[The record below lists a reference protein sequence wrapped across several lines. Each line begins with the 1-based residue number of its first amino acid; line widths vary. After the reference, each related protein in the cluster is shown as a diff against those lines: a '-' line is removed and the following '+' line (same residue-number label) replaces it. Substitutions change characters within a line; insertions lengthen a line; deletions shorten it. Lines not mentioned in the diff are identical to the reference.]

1 MIKIEINNETRKKI
15 EDLHWKWFFNRS
27 KKKYNNTAIKEAR
40 SIKQILG
47 LNHVKEIRLI
57 VIGNFFELAKK
68 IGEIKKEND
77 IPIKNKNGKIVY
89 NEDLESYLSEQLPI
103 DYKNAIYE
111 KIEQFFNYDSFDRS
125 TIWNPYSLFHLI
137 NINICPYCNRQYIFT
152 IGSTEKK
159 TVRPELDHF
168 FPQTRYPYLAC
179 SLYNFI
185 PSCHICNH
193 GKREFGAGIIYP
205 HEEDFGKNFPVRVK
219 FKKEAYES
227 ANLVDIK
234 NTHVFFEKKCGH
246 SLEQDSCEVCKKAP
260 KIKASIKTFHIE
272 DIYNEHT
279 IELKDLFDRYRN
291 YCQPKRKDIL
301 RLFHEDELKNSIDG
315 LTEKQIDAVLSLY
328 AKKMKNMFLGLPLGA
343 GASQYPLR
351 KFKEDII
358 EQLDET
364 RKKMK
369 I

>member
-1 MIKIEINNETRKKI
+1 MIKIEINNETRKEI
-15 EDLHWKWFFNRS
+15 EALHWKWFFYRT
-27 KKKYNNTAIKEAR
+27 KKIYNKKAIKEAR

-47 LNHVKEIRLI
+47 LKHIKEIKLI
-57 VIGNFFELAKK
+57 VTGNFFYLAKK

-77 IPIKNKNGKIVY
+77 IPIKNKKGKFLY
-89 NEDLESYLSEQLPI
+89 YDGLESYLSEQQPI
-103 DYKNAIYE
+103 DNQNAKFE
-111 KIEQFFNYDSFDRS
+111 KIQQFFNYDSFDSS
-125 TIWNPYSLFHLI
+125 TKWNPYSLFHLI
-137 NINICPYCNRQYIFT
+137 KVNICPYCNRQYIFT
-152 IGSTEKK
+152 IGSTGKK

-168 FPQTRYPYLAC
+168 FPQTRYPYLAL

-205 HEEDFGKNFPVRVK
+205 YEEDFGKKFPVRVK
-219 FKKEAYES
+219 FDKDSAES
-227 ANLVDIK
+227 DNLIDIE
-234 NTHVFFEKKCGH
+234 NTHVFFEKTCEH
-246 SLEQDSCEVCKKAP
+246 SLEQDSCEVCKKSP
-260 KIKASIKTFHIE
+260 KIKASIETFHL
-272 DIYNEHT
+272 DKIYNEHT

-301 RLFHEDELKNSIDG
+301 RLFHEDELKNDIEG

-343 GASQYPLR
+343 EGKEYPLR

-364 RKKMK
+364 VKNMRK
-369 I
+369 